1 MSRFAGAEAYA
12 AQAAK
17 LVARYETIDPDEV
30 HEEILHLIPVAPC
43 RALDI
48 GAGSGRDAAWLVAK
62 GHSVVAV
69 EPAAEMRAA
78 GMRLHPS
85 PGIEW
90 VDDGLPDLSALA
102 GREPFDLIMLT
113 AVWMHLDAD
122 ERVRAMSRL
131 AELARPGAMLALL
144 LRHGPVPDGRRMFQ
158 VTADETVELA
168 ANAGFDVLV
177 NRPRRTLRDDAPA
190 GVTWTSL
197 AFRRA

>member
-1 MSRFAGAEAYA
+1 M
-12 AQAAK
+12 
-17 LVARYETIDPDEV
+17 
-30 HEEILHLIPVAPC
+30 
-43 RALDI
+43 
-48 GAGSGRDAAWLVAK
+48 
-62 GHSVVAV
+62 VAV